1 MGAKILSIFVNIVI
15 YKKFPENYM
24 QNIATHEPS
33 LAYQLLSIF
42 VFCLYKVERT
52 AQSSRKLSFW
62 CLTSTVYIYFA
73 QILNLH
79 FSDPDYYRNTQT
91 TSFLRNA
98 KY

>member
-15 YKKFPENYM
+15 YKKFPEKNYM

-52 AQSSRKLSFW
+52 KPKVVENSRSGALLALSI
-62 CLTSTVYIYFA
+62 YI
-73 QILNLH
+73 LPK
-79 FSDPDYYRNTQT
+79 S
-91 TSFLRNA
+91 
-98 KY
+98 